1 MDIKKLTSDINKWR
15 IEHQDNRYIREQILL
30 NLKEEAGISTDI
42 TNWLI
47 PHLFV
52 TTKQGKRKMYA
63 PSKNP
68 IHFSVLEKI
77 IEKRNS
83 KKRKSSKDPIM
94 ALKEQGYIIQKPV
107 GFNEELF
114 KKENPELY
122 KKYVIYEEY

>member
-52 TTKQGKRKMYA
+52 TTNRVSERCM
-63 PSKNP
+63 
-68 IHFSVLEKI
+68 LLLKI
-77 IEKRNS
+77 
-83 KKRKSSKDPIM
+83 
-94 ALKEQGYIIQKPV
+94 Q
-107 GFNEELF
+107 FTF
-114 KKENPELY
+114 LY
-122 KKYVIYEEY
+122 